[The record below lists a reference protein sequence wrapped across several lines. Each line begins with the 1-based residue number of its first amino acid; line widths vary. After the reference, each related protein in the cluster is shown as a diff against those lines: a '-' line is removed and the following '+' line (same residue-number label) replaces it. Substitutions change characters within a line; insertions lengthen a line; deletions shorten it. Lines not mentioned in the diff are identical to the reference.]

1 MKYFIFAFLLV
12 VSITLDA
19 LQMKREAYIDIPTAN
34 LNRGLYI
41 DVNSSY
47 PIRDVDDV
55 KFDPNIGIDLSYK
68 RFGVAVKWYD
78 GADFALDVSYQIL
91 RDNGSFPGFAI
102 GISELAA
109 NEYISSAGYE
119 DVFNDESYGDRSPEI
134 ASVYVVGTKRF
145 GRNFEVTAGI
155 GRGKF
160 VGYGPTSKYGNI
172 DVFFDENHENMA
184 FGLFGGMRIIFTT
197 GLAFLAE
204 GDGRDINIGIEYQNE
219 LIKGALALEKVE
231 VLNNA
236 ENGLSPRI
244 GFNLSYKIMDFQ
256 EKERKESKEFPAV
269 IELIDEESRKP
280 VKGYAVVTN
289 TKRDTIEVSEFKDVH
304 SFRLEPGI
312 YNVFI
317 SAVGYKEREIA
328 MAVKGEISKNLYTV
342 ELTQIEESGKVLEV
356 EDSLKKTDDFED
368 IKYRLEGMT
377 VRFTLREAELT
388 PVACDVLNKIVELIR
403 DKKNVHLLVTGH
415 TCSIGTRESNRILSE
430 KRVENVKGYLVEHGI
445 RAGSISSRGY
455 GESRPIADNSTEEGR
470 IKNRRV
476 EFILVRD

>member
-1 MKYFIFAFLLV
+1 LKYFIFAFLLV

-34 LNRGLYI
+34 LNHGLYI

-68 RFGVAVKWYD
+68 KFGVAVKWYD
-78 GADFALDVSYQIL
+78 GADFALDFSYKIL
-91 RDNGSFPGFAI
+91 SENGRLPALAVGLGEIAI
-102 GISELAA
+102 EK
-109 NEYISSAGYE
+109 YISPAGSDE
-119 DVFNDESYGDRSPEI
+119 VFNDEDYVDRSPEI
-134 ASVYVVGTKRF
+134 ASAYIVATKKF
-145 GRNFEVTAGI
+145 SRNFEATAGI

-160 VGYGPTSKYGNI
+160 VGYGPVSKYGNI
-172 DVFFDENHENMA
+172 DVFFDEKHEDLA

-204 GDGRDINIGIEYQNE
+204 GDGRDINIGIEYQND

-231 VLNNA
+231 VFNNA

-256 EKERKESKEFPAV
+256 EEERKENKKFPAV
-269 IELIDEESRKP
+269 IELIDEESREP
-280 VKGYAVVTN
+280 VKGYAMITN
-289 TKRDTIEVSEFKDVH
+289 TKGDTIEVSEFKDVH

-312 YNVFI
+312 YTVFI
-317 SAVGYKEREIA
+317 SVEGYKNREIA

-342 ELTQIEESGKVLEV
+342 ELTRIEEPGKVLEV
-356 EDSLKKTDDFED
+356 EDSLRIIDDFED
-368 IKYRLEGMT
+368 IKDRLENMR

-388 PVACDVLNKIVELIR
+388 PGACDILNKIVELVR
-403 DKKNVHLLVTGH
+403 DKRNVHLLVTGH
-415 TCSIGTRESNRILSE
+415 TCSIGTRESNRKLSE
-430 KRVENVKGYLVEHGI
+430 KRAENVKDYLVEQGI
-445 RAGSISSRGY
+445 RAGSISSKGY
-455 GESRPIADNSTEEGR
+455 GESRPIADNSTENGR